1 MLCLGLL
8 LLPIH
13 TAHILLSRLLS
24 LLLPLLVKSSI
35 VLLEVFL
42 HQLVIVDDL
51 LPTIMLYNFAFLEY
65 LIDILGV
72 ELYMRTHSFHPY
84 LVHFVEIFSDNL
96 SYFELKDRD
105 VFV

>member
-1 MLCLGLL
+1 M
-8 LLPIH
+8 PIR
-13 TAHILLSRLLS
+13 TGHILLSRFLS
-24 LLLPLLVKSSI
+24 LLLPFLIKSGI

-51 LPTIMLYNFAFLEY
+51 LPTIMLYHFAFLEY

-84 LVHFVEIFSDNL
+84 LVHFMEILSDNL